1 MHLQSRLD
9 TNFNKDT
16 HRTVLCFLVYDQD
29 KEKQKDFKNVMSFRG
44 KIVST
49 CQLYKPLAEKYNA
62 VSIPI
67 DFKWEHRKILQIIV
81 DADFANSALFIFAR
95 ANHVLRT
102 VQGQRMW
109 NVAFVTISPTHT
121 KLHSNLH

>member
-16 HRTVLCFLVYDQD
+16 HRTVLYFLVNDQD
-29 KEKQKDFKNVMSFRG
+29 KEKQKEFKNVTSFRG

-49 CQLYKPLAEKYNA
+49 GQLYKPCA

-67 DFKWEHRKILQIIV
+67 DFKWEHRRILQIIV
-81 DADFANSALFIFAR
+81 DADFANSALFIFTR
-95 ANHVLRT
+95 AKHVLPT

-121 KLHSNLH
+121 KLHNSMH

>member
-1 MHLQSRLD
+1 MLY
-9 TNFNKDT
+9 
-16 HRTVLCFLVYDQD
+16 FLVYDQD
-29 KEKQKDFKNVMSFRG
+29 KEKQKEFKNVMSFRG

-49 CQLYKPLAEKYNA
+49 GQLYKPLAEKHKA

-67 DFKWEHRKILQIIV
+67 DFKWEHRRILQIIV
-81 DADFANSALFIFAR
+81 DADFVNSALFIFAR
-95 ANHVLRT
+95 AKHAMLT

-121 KLHSNLH
+121 KLHISMH

>member
-1 MHLQSRLD
+1 
-9 TNFNKDT
+9 
-16 HRTVLCFLVYDQD
+16 
-29 KEKQKDFKNVMSFRG
+29 MSFRG

-49 CQLYKPLAEKYNA
+49 CQLYKPLAEHVKNTSA

-67 DFKWEHRKILQIIV
+67 DFKRENKRILQIIV
-81 DADFANSALFIFAR
+81 DADFVNSALFIFAR
-95 ANHVLRT
+95 AKHVILT

-121 KLHSNLH
+121 KLHISMH